1 MHRQLYAPPGAGKNF
16 ISYHVMWQG
25 DESRVIDY
33 NEQTNEYTVGSIKS
47 ELFDTNYYEKH
58 FKEALEW
65 ESEWS
70 LHQDKQ
76 KYELIQ
82 QLIAPV
88 MAKMTREEFFQICR
102 ESGCS
107 TQAWRV
113 FENSWGWLPVIDYS
127 LWYTTI
133 YNKGN
138 TRMDRYLE
146 ECLRSC
152 TRIHRTMNR
161 DIACVGHYPLHENL
175 LVDISS
181 MNIDIGDCEEW
192 ISDLFHVKQR
202 QQPGGLNK
210 RFFIVQGRDP
220 DAPKAKTSVS
230 YRKLF
235 FEQDEKE
242 IKRLYSFFGTQEHFI
257 KNKDKIVREFRD
269 YHEFNQRVID
279 EYDFTQTPGYE
290 VDWDTYL
297 ANQNKD
303 SAWRKKQEA
312 KKTF

>member
-16 ISYHVMWQG
+16 ISYHVMWQE
-25 DESRVIDY
+25 DKSRVLNY
-33 NEQTNEYTVGSIKS
+33 NEQTNEYTVGSVKS
-47 ELFDTNYYEKH
+47 ELFNTNYYEKH
-58 FKEALEW
+58 FKEAMGN
-65 ESEWS
+65 ESRTR
-70 LHQDKQ
+70 LKQDRY

-82 QLIAPV
+82 QMIAPIL
-88 MAKMTREEFFQICR
+88 AKMTHKDFFQICR

-107 TQAWRV
+107 PQAWKV
-113 FENSWGWLPVIDYS
+113 FENTWGWLPVIDYS

-138 TRMDRYLE
+138 TKMDRYLE

-152 TRIHRTMNR
+152 TRIHRMMGRNIT
-161 DIACVGHYPLHENL
+161 CVGHYPLHKNL
-175 LVDISS
+175 LTDISTMS
-181 MNIDIGDCEEW
+181 IDIQDCEEW

-202 QQPGGLNK
+202 QQPGGLNQ
-210 RFFIVQGRDP
+210 RYYIVQNRDP
-220 DAPKAKTSVS
+220 NDPKAKTSVS

-242 IKRLYSFFGTQEHFI
+242 IKRLYSFFGTQDHFV
-257 KNKDKIVREFRD
+257 KNKNRIVKEFRD

-279 EYDFTQTPGYE
+279 EYDFSKTPGYE
-290 VDWDTYL
+290 VDWDTFL
-297 ANQNKD
+297 GNQNKD
-303 SAWRKKQEA
+303 SVWRREQEK